1 MTNQKMNTLQRKIK
15 KLKSKLKL
23 KIKNTLMSESKE
35 SKESDYKTSDL
46 IWVGGFQ
53 SRKRKTKK
61 KARKTSV
68 QTSPAS

>member
-23 KIKNTLMSESKE
+23 KIKNTLMSE